1 MKTVYKMPDSFISLE
16 SGSNFCAG
24 CGHGIT
30 TRILAELIDE
40 MGVRENMV
48 LIIPIGCSG
57 SLNRLI
63 DADRICALHGR
74 APAVATG
81 VKRCDPN
88 KFVFAYQGDGDLV
101 SEGMAEIM
109 HAGIRSEKFS
119 VLFINNAIYGMT
131 GGQVAPT
138 TLIGQ
143 NATTA
148 PGGRQPDNTGY
159 PVNMAEIMAGLPGV
173 NYSARVTINTPVR
186 IIEAK
191 KAMKRLFELQLK
203 GKGLNFLEVLVP
215 CPTTWGKSPIKAME
229 WIDTAM
235 IPQYP
240 LGVFKDVE
248 AGNK

>member
-1 MKTVYKMPDSFISLE
+1 MKAVYKKPDSLIRFE
-16 SGSNFCAG
+16 GGNFCAG

-48 LIIPIGCSG
+48 LILPIGCSG
-57 SLNRLI
+57 GMHRFM
-63 DADRICALHGR
+63 DVDRICSLHGR

-119 VLFINNAIYGMT
+119 VLFINNAVYGMT
-131 GGQVAPT
+131 GGQAAPT
-138 TLIGQ
+138 TLLGQ
-143 NATTA
+143 NATTT
-148 PGGRQPDNTGY
+148 PGGRQLDNTGY
-159 PVNMAEIMAGLPGV
+159 PVNMAEIMAVLPGV

-186 IIEAK
+186 ILETK
-191 KAMKRLFELQLK
+191 KAMKRLFELQLE

-215 CPTTWGKSPIKAME
+215 CPTNWGMPPIKAME

-240 LGVFKDVE
+240 LRVFKDAE
-248 AGNK
+248 AENK